1 MKKYTTEKEGVTTE
15 YEFFRS
21 GFLPGEFPISTPLT
35 FAFIGQNLVVVKKE
49 NGWWD
54 VIGGK
59 LEAGET
65 WMDALK
71 REVQEEAGILIESVD
86 VVGYILA
93 KNSGDEKRLKESLKF
108 PETNI
113 LPVTVSFV
121 KEVDKNW
128 KKKETME
135 RDALERSEA
144 KKLFLQRNDN
154 GQLAEIFDHIVAYY
168 DEQKYDYIFEYSHE
182 ENLFENYPNTQS
194 VSFVKTK
201 ENEFIVVQEEHA
213 TSFSLPGGG
222 CRMDEKAIDCAI
234 RETKEEA
241 QIDIKNIE
249 ILGAVIV
256 KVVKNGVTLSVSRQS
271 RYLADVENI
280 AEFIPQKDG
289 FETIARR
296 AVPFDFLQKEV
307 KLLKNNTGDEILAD
321 LKDRLCK

>member
-1 MKKYTTEKEGVTTE
+1 MKKYITEKEGITTE

-21 GFLPGEFPISTPLT
+21 SFLPDEFPVSTPIT
-35 FAFIGQNLVVVKKE
+35 FAFIGQNLVTVKKQ

-54 VIGGK
+54 VVGGK

-65 WMDALK
+65 WIDALR
-71 REVQEEAGILIESVD
+71 REAKEEAGILIENID

-93 KNSGDEKRLKESLKF
+93 KNSGDEKSLKENLKF

-128 KKKETME
+128 EKRETLE

-144 KKLFLQRNDN
+144 KKLFLQRGDN
-154 GQLAEIFDHIVAYY
+154 GQLAEIFDHIVEYY
-168 DEQKYDYIFEYSHE
+168 DDQKYDYSFEYSRE
-182 ENLFENYPNTQS
+182 KSLFENYPNTQS
-194 VSFVKTK
+194 VVFVKTK
-201 ENEFIVVQEEHA
+201 ENEFILAQEEHA

-222 CRMDEKAIDCAI
+222 CHMDEKAIDCAI
-234 RETKEEA
+234 RETREEA
-241 QIDIKNIE
+241 QVDIKNIE
-249 ILGAVIV
+249 MLGAVIV
-256 KVVKNGVTLSVSRQS
+256 RVIKGGVTLSISTQS

-280 AEFIPQKDG
+280 TEFIPQKNG
-289 FETIARR
+289 FETIARK

-307 KLLKNNTGDEILAD
+307 KLLKNKTGDEILVD
-321 LKDRLCK
+321 LKNRL